1 MDRQVFVI
9 ATSLVLL
16 AAFALGWFAHWLV
29 HRLTQV
35 SAGDIDELDR
45 LARELHEAEELRD
58 EALTWAERREE
69 ELVSKLNQAEAELR
83 AAMEG
88 LRDARAESE
97 ELRSY
102 VEQLNATS

>member
-1 MDRQVFVI
+1 MDRQVFII
-9 ATSLVLL
+9 ATALVLL

-29 HRLTQV
+29 HRLTRV

-69 ELVSKLNQAEAELR
+69 ELVSKLNQSEAELR
-83 AAMEG
+83 ATMEG

-97 ELRSY
+97 ELRAY
-102 VEQLNATS
+102 LERLNATS